1 MQSVELNAM
10 PVEVST
16 TEVSTK
22 ASRKTLIQR
31 VALVFVALLAFGAVA
46 LNAYEPSSEL
56 GSLRGSVMNMCRWW
70 DAGCHARAA
79 ARKAAEWALARKREL
94 EAAAARAA
102 AEVKAA
108 AE

>member
-1 MQSVELNAM
+1 MPVLISSTYGLEKMQSVELNAM

-31 VALVFVALLAFGAVA
+31 VALIFVALLAFGAVA

-70 DAGCHARAA
+70 DAGSTTFIY
-79 ARKAAEWALARKREL
+79 
-94 EAAAARAA
+94 
-102 AEVKAA
+102 
-108 AE
+108 